1 MASKAANPFGNRHCV
16 SKLGKTSWPFKELN
30 VPVNQGGEGDSFL
43 MHCVT
48 EKGQAQAVG
57 APAVPGSLVLQ
68 IVLERL
74 RQGQGADVLQAL
86 AAQGQADASPAQVHQ
101 RQGLSCKERE
111 EG

>member
-1 MASKAANPFGNRHCV
+1 MYLATGRCPSAQTPEEPAPGCPGLSCPWTV
-16 SKLGKTSWPFKELN
+16 T
-30 VPVNQGGEGDSFL
+30 V

-57 APAVPGSLVLQ
+57 APAAPGSLVLQ

-101 RQGLSCKERE
+101 WQGLGCKERE